1 MAEDPR
7 RSRPTGEPSANGSKS
22 IRKRDDTVL
31 SRPLT
36 RQPRVSD
43 ETGFSAGTLILTLDG
58 ELPVEHLC
66 AGDRIITRSG
76 ARMLKR
82 IASIRVEGGYVV
94 APHTLGH
101 GRPDAEIT
109 MGPKQKL
116 LLRDWRARTLY
127 GKDQAEVP
135 VARLADGDYISPA
148 TGSVRLFQLEF
159 ARDEVIFAGGLEV
172 TVHGQPG

>member
-1 MAEDPR
+1 MTEDPR
-7 RSRPTGEPSANGSKS
+7 RSRPAAGQPPKGQKPA
-22 IRKRDDTVL
+22 RKREDTVL

-43 ETGFSAGTLILTLDG
+43 DTGFSAGTLILTLDG

-66 AGDRIITRSG
+66 AGDRIVTRSG

-82 IASIRVEGGYVV
+82 IASTKVEGGFTV

-101 GRPDAEIT
+101 GRPEAKIT

-116 LLRDWRARTLY
+116 LLRDWRAKALY

-135 VARLADGDYISPA
+135 VGRLADGDYISPA
-148 TGSVRLFQLEF
+148 KGSVRLFQLEF
-159 ARDEVIFAGGLEV
+159 ARDEVIFAGGIEA